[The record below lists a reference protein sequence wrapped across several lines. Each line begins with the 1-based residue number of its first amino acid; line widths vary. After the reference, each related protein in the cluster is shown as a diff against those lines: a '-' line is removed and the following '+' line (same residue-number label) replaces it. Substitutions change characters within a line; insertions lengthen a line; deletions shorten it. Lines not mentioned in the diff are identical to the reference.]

1 MRVLSWSRYHIDAI
15 IKEGEGGAW
24 RFTGIYGE
32 SRSEEKEKNGTCCVS
47 YSIIAGSR
55 GYVVVILTRSFSI
68 VRKREVRQEQKVV
81 C

>member
-1 MRVLSWSRYHIDAI
+1 MPLLRREREVRGDSLAFMENPEVR
-15 IKEGEGGAW
+15 K
-24 RFTGIYGE
+24 R
-32 SRSEEKEKNGTCCVS
+32 RKNGICCIS